1 MTTYEKIKAAAD
13 ALNIPAYPDDFSHS
27 DEKYITY
34 NIQFEDPEL
43 FGDDQPNAVIC
54 SVQVHLFMPRDE
66 NFFALR
72 TALRHE
78 LFRQGLTYPTV
89 AYNTIETGT
98 DTRHIVF
105 ECEDDEDAE
114 HI

>member
-1 MTTYEKIKAAAD
+1 MTTYEKIKSVAD
-13 ALNIPAYPDDFSHS
+13 SLNIPAYPDDFTKS

-34 NIQFEDPEL
+34 NFQYEDPAN
-43 FGDDQPNAVIC
+43 FGDDEPNAVVAM
-54 SVQVHLFMPRDE
+54 VQVHLFMPRDE

-72 TALRHE
+72 TAIRKG
-78 LFRQGLTYPTV
+78 LFEAGLTYPTV
-89 AYNTIETGT
+89 TYNAVESGT

-114 HI
+114 QI